1 MPRALL
7 THESHCTETVRERRR
22 AFNSRTRSQ
31 SSPLRPETERRVN
44 PTPRSRMIKRDRCVA
59 IGNGTE
65 SSSVS
70 SDEQLSFSARR
81 RWGGKKQK
89 GPFSGNV
96 PPSNISPCGHRSTAA
111 TFEQNRQMSICHR
124 VGMCY
129 FYLGYFYLHLFP
141 WRQVTTLCLNT

>member
-1 MPRALL
+1 M
-7 THESHCTETVRERRR
+7 H
-22 AFNSRTRSQ
+22 FSRTSPTVLKPCASADVLSTHARAVSLP
-31 SSPLRPETERRVN
+31 PLRPETERRVN